1 MTTKAT
7 LYLRPELH
15 KALKMKAAQTSQSMS
30 ETANQA
36 IEAALTE
43 DLEDIRSLRERAGGP
58 TESYESFVAG
68 LKADGLL

>member
-15 KALKMKAAQTSQSMS
+15 KALKLKAVQTDQSIS
-30 ETANQA
+30 DVANEALETALA
-36 IEAALTE
+36 E
-43 DLEDIRSLRERAGGP
+43 DLDDIRLLKERASGP
-58 TESYESFVAG
+58 TESYEAFLAG